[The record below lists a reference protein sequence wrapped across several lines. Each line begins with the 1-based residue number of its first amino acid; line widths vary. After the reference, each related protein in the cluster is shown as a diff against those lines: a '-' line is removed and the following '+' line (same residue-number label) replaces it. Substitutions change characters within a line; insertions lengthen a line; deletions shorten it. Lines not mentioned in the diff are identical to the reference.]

1 MLYLERAYSFQ
12 ISCIH
17 AASTRAGRLKLQ
29 DLGQRIAVLR
39 GVEVSPRARAGRLQK
54 ETEGQGQGKGKGK
67 EERKKEKRKKKKG
80 KGEG

>member
-1 MLYLERAYSFQ
+1 MFHIEGLTLAVQMFV
-12 ISCIH
+12 
-17 AASTRAGRLKLQ
+17 GLKLQ